1 MKPRRVRSNEDRNA
15 GRGGFITLKKVKDS
29 FTGHALF
36 LPDPEL
42 DDNPGYYEYFEHYT
56 PATGYCPCPGDDC
69 PLCEEGDNPSTRAKT
84 LWLVDGEIKVF
95 NMNYYV
101 AEEFREMVSEGDNV
115 LGQLFKITK
124 MEGNGQFS
132 IRDKKEKLTKTEL
145 NKALKDVAEDYLE
158 DIATKQ
164 MKRALKEVDAA
175 GALEE
180 DDTDEDDDKKD
191 DKKSSGKGSAKKGKP
206 AEEPEDD
213 GDSAFDPEE
222 DESAEGL
229 TVEVVKVKD
238 KDANILTVTAGESA
252 KFDIFGTDDLDLT
265 EYSKGDEIVVTFE
278 KDGDGDFV
286 VSEAEAA
293 GDGTGDGDVP
303 DSVDEAVVTI
313 KAVNTDEDT
322 LTVEMEDGTEFDLFF
337 LDAGEDDNGRDWSE
351 LDISDFEEG
360 QQVTISAAK
369 DDDDDMLASV
379 FPEPVGKSG
388 GKKSGGKK
396 AGGKKKR

>member
-29 FTGHALF
+29 FTGNALF

-42 DDNPGYYEYFEHYT
+42 SDNPGYYEYFEHYT

-145 NKALKDVAEDYLE
+145 NKALKEIDDDYLE

-164 MKRALKEVDAA
+164 MRRALKEVDAA
-175 GALEE
+175 SALEE
-180 DDTDEDDDKKD
+180 DDPDEDDNEDKKE
-191 DKKSSGKGSAKKGKP
+191 KKSSGKSSGKSSAKKGKP
-206 AEEPEDD
+206 ADEEPEEE
-213 GDSAFDPEE
+213 PEG
-222 DESAEGL
+222 EGL
-229 TVEVVKVKD
+229 TVEVVKLKKKD
-238 KDANILTVTAGESA
+238 NILTVTAGESDE
-252 KFDIFGTDDLDLT
+252 FDIYGTDEVDLT
-265 EYSKGDEIVVTFE
+265 DYGKGTKLVVSFE
-278 KDGDGDFV
+278 KDEDGDFV
-286 VSEAEAA
+286 VSEAEEATEDDP
-293 GDGTGDGDVP
+293 DGEGEVP
-303 DSVDEAVVTI
+303 DSVDSEVVTI

-388 GKKSGGKK
+388 KKSGGKK
-396 AGGKKKR
+396 AGGKKKK